1 MKILVTGSNGQLG
14 SELKEL
20 SENKKEF
27 QFLFTDR
34 TQLDISSQEDIEKVI
49 ADFNPDFLINAAA
62 YTAVD
67 KAETDIETA
76 QLVNA
81 TAVKNL
87 AEACKK
93 HQVWLLHISS
103 DYVYH
108 LITEQ
113 PLRED
118 YMTSPQGVYAKTKLE
133 GENLLV
139 ESAADFTIVRTSWV
153 YSYYGHNFVKTMLR
167 LGKTKEELTIVADQ
181 IGAPTYAKDIA
192 DTLLYMIKV
201 ICESEEKAA
210 FKGVFNYS
218 NDGNTHWAD
227 FARKIF
233 EYENL
238 ACEVKET
245 TTEEYGAPAPRP
257 KWSVLDKSRIM
268 QTFGV
273 KIIDWEVSLKH
284 CLDRLRKGIEA

>member
-1 MKILVTGSNGQLG
+1 MKVLVTGSNGQLG
-14 SELKEL
+14 SELRAL
-20 SENKKEF
+20 SENNQDF
-27 QFLFTDR
+27 DFFFTDR
-34 TQLDISSQEDIEKVI
+34 TQLDISSLDHINKVI
-49 ADFNPDFLINAAA
+49 SEYNPDFLINAAA

-67 KAETDIETA
+67 KAETDIDTA
-76 QLVNA
+76 ELVNA

-87 AEACKK
+87 AEACAK
-93 HQVWLLHISS
+93 QNVWFLHISS

-108 LITEQ
+108 LMTDQ

-118 YMTSPQGVYAKTKLE
+118 YMTSPQGVYAKTKLA

-139 ESAADFTIVRTSWV
+139 DSDADYTIMRTSWV

-181 IGAPTYAKDIA
+181 IGSPTYAKDIA
-192 DTLLYMIKV
+192 ETLLEMIKV
-201 ICESEEKAA
+201 ICGSEEKEK

-233 EYENL
+233 ELENL
-238 ACEVKET
+238 SCEVHET
-245 TTEEYGAPAPRP
+245 TTEAYGAPAPRP
-257 KWSVLDKSRIM
+257 HWSVLDKSRIQ
-268 QTFGV
+268 QTFGIE
-273 KIIDWEVSLKH
+273 IIDWEISLND
-284 CLDRLRKGIEA
+284 CLERLSKDS